1 MGGMFDSL
9 ILHEGTVAVLQSLAT
24 SPPQGILLAGPR
36 GIGKT
41 SVALAW
47 AAAVT
52 QEPTSVRSISPDE
65 KGTIGIETIREL
77 YKAARSRQKNQE
89 VIIIDDADKMSLE
102 AENAFLKLLE
112 EPRPGLTFIL
122 TVSNTES
129 VLPTILSRVQLVP
142 MQPMSDE
149 AIRRAIVAKKPGI
162 ADADLAQLLFIASGR
177 PAVALS
183 LLDQETLDAQR
194 ESMQRAKLLVTAK
207 PYDRYLHI
215 SKLAADRQAC
225 LDGLSAMQ
233 RIAEAQLRSAQS
245 SAQVLHWATLAGKI
259 DDTMTAIQNNG
270 NIRAQL
276 LHLFSSY

>member
-1 MGGMFDSL
+1 MFDSL

-149 AIRRAIVAKKPGI
+149 AIRRAIVAKKTRHCRCRPCPV
-162 ADADLAQLLFIASGR
+162 AFYSQRPTSRCAKPTRSRNTRR
-177 PAVALS
+177 PARIHAARKATRNRKTV
-183 LLDQETLDAQR
+183 R
-194 ESMQRAKLLVTAK
+194 PV
-207 PYDRYLHI
+207 
-215 SKLAADRQAC
+215 LAHQ
-225 LDGLSAMQ
+225 
-233 RIAEAQLRSAQS
+233 
-245 SAQVLHWATLAGKI
+245 
-259 DDTMTAIQNNG
+259 
-270 NIRAQL
+270 
-276 LHLFSSY
+276 